1 MDEKPATEA
10 EKIARKVAKI
20 GVAVARRHVF
30 LCADRENPKCA
41 DADRA
46 LAAWNHLKDG
56 LKQRGLSEDGR
67 RPEDPGRL
75 PEDLRGGADRR
86 RLPRGDLVSRL
97 RPARPRPDHGRAPR
111 RGPARRGVRHRAA
124 PAAGDED

>member
-10 EKIARKVAKI
+10 EKIARKIEKI

-56 LKQRGLSEDGR
+56 LKTAW
-67 RPEDPGRL
+67 P
-75 PEDLRGGADRR
+75 LRGRGA
-86 RLPRGDLVSRL
+86 SS
-97 RPARPRPDHGRAPR
+97 GRAS
-111 RGPARRGVRHRAA
+111 AA
-124 PAAGDED
+124 